1 MDAHCETDPGQR
13 CITCSDE
20 GVVMRVLDL
29 DMGTG
34 VAVCADG
41 LGAKQNVAVDLVG
54 PLAPGDEILVHA
66 GVALTTL
73 SSSEARA

>member
-34 VAVCADG
+34 VARFYDAEHLRMTRNA
-41 LGAKQNVAVDLVG
+41 LG
-54 PLAPGDEILVHA
+54 
-66 GVALTTL
+66 
-73 SSSEARA
+73 